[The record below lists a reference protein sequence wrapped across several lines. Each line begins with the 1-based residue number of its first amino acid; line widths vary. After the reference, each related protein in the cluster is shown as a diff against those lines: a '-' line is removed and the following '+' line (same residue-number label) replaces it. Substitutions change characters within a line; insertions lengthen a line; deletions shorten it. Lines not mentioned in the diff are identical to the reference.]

1 MFFRAALTGLI
12 SYLMRKA
19 PLPADLDVKLKELE
33 LSNVSALKCTDV
45 TSTNVI
51 FAVPGRGIVM
61 AALADALARRNGYKT
76 NTAKGADITN
86 GVGLL
91 PYVTKVLENA
101 EKKHLRK
108 NRNFSW
114 LDSNDHATLTLL
126 VNQQAAQVVIPVEIF
141 ERRGPSRSNP
151 RYQFGVFRS
160 LEFLIF
166 RRRSAI
172 IFGTPLRIDA
182 ASELSVSRV
191 VRILK
196 VERSRSLRLVRGV
209 PFQSQRLQ
217 EDQTLNGPEY
227 EREIGLLSQKLRISR
242 EKAESLT
249 RQEFRTISA
258 NPVRWMFTVCAAVA
272 RWIIRELFSEVTI
285 VGMNQFI
292 DASRDAAVVLVP
304 MHRSHLD
311 YILVGSVLYE
321 SRLNTPVVAAG
332 LNLSF
337 WPVGPLIRS
346 LGAYFVK
353 RNARND
359 RVHSLVLK
367 RYVSYLTKRGHLQE
381 FFIEGGRSRSGRMR
395 TPKLGLLNVMVDACA
410 KGLRRELLFIPVS
423 ISYENVVEERSLAE
437 ENTGVKKRSESLR
450 DLLSLHRVFRR
461 NYGEVVLQFGRPLS
475 LSVMLKRVM
484 NEGTSP
490 ERKPD
495 TRTVVKELANALITR
510 LRSQSSISLSGLICT
525 ALLSAPRYGLSIKE
539 LESRL
544 LLLAR
549 IARLARMKDAEL
561 GAFTHTLE
569 LFLERPEALRSVAK
583 ARSTLFQVRKVINDD
598 IVYIPGSQRYRAD
611 FYRNSSQHV
620 FFPLAVAAAAQRLG
634 SAKLSETID
643 VVHAVLER
651 EFLLG
656 SREEFTHSVI
666 GILELLE
673 AEGLARKSQP
683 DSRNTAS
690 WILDDSIMLLG
701 LDSLVLVAVEGMLW
715 ISERLIAMRCDAG
728 TSLLY
733 RDFISNAQQ
742 EFRPAAYRASG
753 IPSRT
758 EAGSQSNLA
767 GALEMLESLGI
778 LEIQE
783 GSAGPTNIVV
793 RSSDYSVLQIYE
805 VLADGIRNGGRP
817 GLVKL
822 SAAELPGKA
831 QPGNRQPG
839 KSPKPDLSDN

>member
-1 MFFRAALTGLI
+1 MFFKGAITGLI

-19 PLPADLDVKLKELE
+19 PLPVDLHAKLQEQNLPTS
-33 LSNVSALKCTDV
+33 SNVTLV
-45 TSTNVI
+45 
-51 FAVPGRGIVM
+51 VPGSGIVM
-61 AALADALARRNGYKT
+61 AALADALAKANGLKIRAEKE
-76 NTAKGADITN
+76 NNSGRSH
-86 GVGLL
+86 LL
-91 PYVTKVLENA
+91 PYAGTPIPVGEIQ
-101 EKKHLRK
+101 
-108 NRNFSW
+108 FSW
-114 LDSNDHATLTLL
+114 LDWNDQVTLSKLITHESPHVL
-126 VNQQAAQVVIPVEIF
+126 VSVEIF

-151 RYQFGVFRS
+151 RYRFGVFRS

-172 IFGTPLRIDA
+172 MFGTPLVVEA
-182 ASELSVSRV
+182 AAELSVSRV
-191 VRILK
+191 VRLLK

-209 PFQSQRLQ
+209 QFQSQRLQ
-217 EDQTLNGPEY
+217 EDQVLSGPEY
-227 EREIGLLSQKLRISR
+227 ERELGLLSQKLRVSR
-242 EKAESLT
+242 EQAQSLT
-249 RQEFRTISA
+249 RKEFRTISA
-258 NPVRWMFTVCAAVA
+258 NPVRWLFTVCAAIA
-272 RWIIRELFSEVTI
+272 RWIIRELFSEVTV

-321 SRLNTPVVAAG
+321 SRLNTPLVAAG

-337 WPVGPLIRS
+337 WPVGPMIRS

-395 TPKLGLLNVMVDACA
+395 SPKLGLLNVMVDACV

-437 ENTGVKKRSESLR
+437 ENTGIKKKSESLR

-475 LSVMLKRVM
+475 LSNMLNRVM
-484 NEGTSP
+484 QDGAVQSETTKPRSTKI
-490 ERKPD
+490 KPD
-495 TRTVVKELANALITR
+495 TRTVVKELANALTTR

-539 LESRL
+539 LGSRL
-544 LLLAR
+544 LILAR
-549 IARLARMKDAEL
+549 IARLARVQNAEL

-583 ARSTLFQVRKVINDD
+583 ARSTLFHVRKVIHDE
-598 IVYIPGSQRYRAD
+598 IVYIPGAQRYRAD

-620 FFPLAVAAAAQRLG
+620 FFPLAVAAAAQRLS
-634 SAKLSETID
+634 SAPLLETIGLL
-643 VVHAVLER
+643 HSAFER

-656 SREEFTHSVI
+656 TRDEFTQAVV
-666 GILELLE
+666 GMLEIL
-673 AEGLARKSQP
+673 ASEGLARKSGI
-683 DSRNTAS
+683 DES
-690 WILDDSIMLLG
+690 WLIDDSIMELG
-701 LDSLVLVAVEGMLW
+701 LDSLVLVSIESMLW
-715 ISERLIAMRCDAG
+715 LGERLAALRCEPG
-728 TSLLY
+728 TSLIY
-733 RDFISNAQQ
+733 KDFVFSAQE
-742 EFRPAAYRASG
+742 EFRPAAYRTSG

-767 GALEMLESLGI
+767 GALEMLESLEI
-778 LEIQE
+778 VEIQE
-783 GSAGPTNIVV
+783 GAAGPTNIVV
-793 RSSDYSVLQIYE
+793 RSTDLSVLRRYE
-805 VLADGIRNGGRP
+805 LLAETIRDGAQSNLLKKFP
-817 GLVKL
+817 T
-822 SAAELPGKA
+822 SALKGT
-831 QPGNRQPG
+831 
-839 KSPKPDLSDN
+839 PKVG